1 MVTSSKRA
9 YATHRVTQVCY
20 TQSLCPCGRPLLT
33 RASAGNSPT
42 LKGRSGSVSVG
53 SLGLGAHKVLFEPF
67 EYLWPGWSL
76 ILKAISPLLLS
87 CWDFSFVL
95 RRGLSFFGGIQ
106 HSPVNGYLAE
116 SCNSDLPLEK
126 SNMQVRKQQLELA
139 MEQQTGSK

>member
-33 RASAGNSPT
+33 RASAGNSQT

-95 RRGLSFFGGIQ
+95 RHEVSPHSSAPAPTILLGLLFPWMWGKERQERLPQRSMQRNGG
-106 HSPVNGYLAE
+106 
-116 SCNSDLPLEK
+116 
-126 SNMQVRKQQLELA
+126 KQ
-139 MEQQTGSK
+139 